1 MAQQIHLPAGETTV
15 IYRRNFSSVP
25 VQIHFEAIAANGHP
39 PRGTVEI
46 RGSQW
51 IFPKS
56 PQQQPLQ
63 AMNTVEAGFWD
74 TFFAIAVTADT
85 DLTINR
91 SNSKRSARGGFFW
104 ILGLVLGISAIAV
117 AMVLMTS

>member
-1 MAQQIHLPAGETTV
+1 MVKQIHLKAGETTV
-15 IYRRNFSSVP
+15 VYRRNFSSVP
-25 VQIHFEAIAANGHP
+25 MQIHFEAIAANGHP
-39 PRGTVEI
+39 PQGTVEI

-56 PQQQPLQ
+56 PVQQPLQ

-85 DLTINR
+85 DLTITRANR
-91 SNSKRSARGGFFW
+91 QSGGRFLW
-104 ILGLVLGISAIAV
+104 ILGLVVGISAIAV
-117 AMVLMTS
+117 AMVLLTS